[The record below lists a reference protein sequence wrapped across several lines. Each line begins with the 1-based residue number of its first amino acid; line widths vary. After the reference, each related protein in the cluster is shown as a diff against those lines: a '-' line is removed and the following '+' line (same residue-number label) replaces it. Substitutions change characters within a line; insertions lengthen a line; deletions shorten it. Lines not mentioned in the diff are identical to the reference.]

1 MKRICS
7 LFVFATL
14 FLTIPY
20 SIAQDAKV
28 KGFEAITESAV
39 KGQLEFLASDWTE
52 GRHTGRPG
60 AYMAA
65 DYIASIF
72 KIYGLEP
79 GGDIEYIYPS
89 RAERMQGKRPVE
101 YRSYYQSF
109 DLIEYKPGKEQS
121 LALVDKSGAGSQTLN
136 FAYQTDF
143 SVRTSDVAVELEM
156 PVVFVGYGYSD
167 KKAGYDDFKDV
178 DVKGKVILCLSG
190 YPGHKDSDSKAY
202 DKIGNKSRWA
212 LYREKSQI
220 ASDLGVAAMIE
231 VSPDGDVTQNWAA
244 NQPFRYNSG
253 NYEGDKPRASYYD
266 SRMKLP
272 GDKISSDLTRITVS
286 NRVLN
291 ALLDGSDIDIEAFE
305 EEVKNSLKPKSAVLH
320 GKTLRI
326 NTTVDSKIIRA
337 RNVVGVLPGKD
348 TSDMIVIG
356 GHYDHL
362 GKHDGWIWNGADDNA
377 SGTVGV
383 MTIAKACMATGQQ
396 PEKTIVFAAW
406 TGEEKGLLGSK
417 YFADHPYKD
426 GNMLLNLNYDM
437 ISRDNTDDTL
447 GVKCSMVYTK
457 KYKVLEELAT
467 QNNEAFELGLDVN
480 FRPSERPRGGSDH
493 SSFSAKDIP
502 VMYFMAGFP
511 PEYHQP
517 DDHLKLVNW
526 DKMTRIIKL
535 GYLNIWD
542 LATTDWGPAE
552 EE

>member
-1 MKRICS
+1 MKKE
-7 LFVFATL
+7 LFLIAFATSL
-14 FLTIPY
+14 VLTPAIY
-20 SIAQDAKV
+20 AQEAKD
-28 KGFEAITESAV
+28 KGLEAITESAV

-79 GGDIEYIYPS
+79 GGDIAYIYPS
-89 RAERMQGKRPVE
+89 RAERMRGKRPVE
-101 YRSYYQSF
+101 YRTYFQSF
-109 DLIEYKPGKEQS
+109 DLIEYKPGKEQHLS
-121 LALVDKSGAGSQTLN
+121 LVDKSTGGSRTLN

-156 PVVFVGYGYSD
+156 PLVFAGYGYRD
-167 KKAGYDDFKDV
+167 ENAGYDDFKGL
-178 DVKGKVILCLSG
+178 DVKGKIILCMSG
-190 YPGHKDSDSKAY
+190 YPGHKDPDSKAY
-202 DKIGNKSRWA
+202 DKIGTKSRWA
-212 LYREKSQI
+212 LWREKSQI
-220 ASDLGVAAMIE
+220 ASDLGVAAVIE
-231 VSPDGDVTQNWAA
+231 VNPDEEVTENWAD
-244 NQPFRYNSG
+244 NLPFRYNSG
-253 NYEGDKPRASYYD
+253 DYEGDTPRASYYD

-272 GDKISSDLTRITVS
+272 GDQISTDLTRITIS

-291 ALLDGSDIDIEAFE
+291 ALLEGSDIDMKKFE
-305 EEVKNSLKPKSAVLH
+305 EEVKNSLKPDSRALP

-326 NTTVDSKIIRA
+326 KTSVESRIIRA

-417 YFADHPYKD
+417 YFADHPYND
-426 GNMLLNLNYDM
+426 GNMILNLNYDM
-437 ISRDNTDDTL
+437 ISRDNDDDTL
-447 GVKCSMVYTK
+447 GIKCSMVYTK
-457 KYKVLEELAT
+457 KYEVLEEVT
-467 QNNEAFELGLDVN
+467 EQNNTDYELGLDVN
-480 FRPSERPRGGSDH
+480 FRPSDRPRGGSDH
-493 SSFSAKDIP
+493 SSFSQKDVP

-517 DDHLKLVNW
+517 GDHLDLVNW
-526 DKMTRIIKL
+526 DKMVRIIKI

-542 LATTDWGPAE
+542 LATREWGPAE
-552 EE
+552 E